1 MKKFGRF
8 LFPTLFLFALG
19 CGGGGGGQTTTS
31 GGGTTTALPAGYGV
45 IRVNL
50 HQGNTAAPVEGSLKA
65 LAPAVVPTYDN
76 VRIAARLTKTQL
88 AEILDD
94 NGFPLNP
101 PQFVEVTS
109 VVYSKIVDVAGTV
122 SSVDIAV
129 PASDNGYVVEVI
141 SSVIDGSGNHIMLKY
156 GKSAPPF
163 GVVAGGSSTSA
174 VTVNTTPIA
183 DIQGFKI
190 TLPDNV
196 AAGANFTVSVGT
208 DNVPLRQPFYL
219 DNTLGGT
226 TNIAPTGL
234 FVTPG
239 SKSILGTAVLTAPE
253 ISVSP
258 NGAVGTFWNWYF
270 QGLFFIDP
278 TWQSDAEKT
287 DPNWYKK
294 WRFYFPNPTS
304 GWGDAPLS
312 TMLIPSGTIPITINL
327 SPSR

>member
-1 MKKFGRF
+1 
-8 LFPTLFLFALG
+8 
-19 CGGGGGGQTTTS
+19 
-31 GGGTTTALPAGYGV
+31 
-45 IRVNL
+45 VNL
-50 HQGNTAAPVEGSLKA
+50 HQGNTAAPVEGSLQA
-65 LAPAVVPTYDN
+65 LAPAVVPVYDN

-88 AEILDD
+88 AEVLDE
-94 NGFPLNP
+94 NGQSLIP
-101 PQFVEVTS
+101 PEFVEVTS
-109 VVYSKIVDVAGTV
+109 VVYTKIVDVAGTV

-129 PASDNGYVVEVI
+129 PAADNGYVVEVI
-141 SSVIDGSGNHIMLKY
+141 SSIKDPISGNHIMLKY

-196 AAGANFTVSVGT
+196 AAGSKYTVSVGT

-226 TNIAPTGL
+226 ANIAPTSL
-234 FVTPG
+234 FVTPA
-239 SKSILGTAVLTAPE
+239 SKSILATAVLTAPE
-253 ISVSP
+253 ITVSP

-270 QGLFFIDP
+270 QGLFYIDP
-278 TWQSDAEKT
+278 TWQSDSEKT

-294 WRFYFPNPTS
+294 WVFYYPNPTS
-304 GWGDAPLS
+304 GWGDVPLS
-312 TMLIPSGTIPITINL
+312 TKLIPSGTIPIIINL